1 MRKRRRAIHVDTDD
15 IEPRENQESETEDI
29 YNDEQREEML
39 KDDEITESEYAFM
52 EGREM
57 EPKKEKKSKSTS
69 HDDSVSVELTKQDYE
84 ED

>member
-15 IEPRENQESETEDI
+15 VEPTENQESETEDI
-29 YNDEQREEML
+29 YNEAQLEEML

-57 EPKKEKKSKSTS
+57 KPKKEKKSKVHS
-69 HDDSVSVELTKQDYE
+69 HDDSVSVELSKQDYE

>member
-15 IEPRENQESETEDI
+15 IEPTENQELETEDI
-29 YNDEQREEML
+29 YDEGQREEML

-57 EPKKEKKSKSTS
+57 EPKKERKSKLPS
-69 HDDSVSVELTKQDYE
+69 HDDSVSVELSKQDYE